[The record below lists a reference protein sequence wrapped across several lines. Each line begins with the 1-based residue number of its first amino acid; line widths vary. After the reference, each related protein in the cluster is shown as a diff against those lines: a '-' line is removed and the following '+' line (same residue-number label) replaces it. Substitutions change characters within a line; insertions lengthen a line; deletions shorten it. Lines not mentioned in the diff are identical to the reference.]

1 MITIIYLKSWHPRWT
16 RWTGWADC
24 RTLHQFKNKLLFTHF
39 LLLWFFIFCFLVV
52 RLRSYQKVT
61 VEIMKSSR
69 KTLREEKPTEEK

>member
-1 MITIIYLKSWHPRWT
+1 MDRVGRLQDTASVQKH
-16 RWTGWADC
+16 
-24 RTLHQFKNKLLFTHF
+24 TLIHSLFVA
-39 LLLWFFIFCFLVV
+39 LVFFFCFSVV